1 MSAPLVT
8 ENLALYRQRQINAT
22 TILIHNSSQVFKEA
36 AKEFCEEFY
45 ETAPVSSDVSAKDA
59 LAQLKAFRDQLN
71 ALRAQ
76 EQLIRDGL
84 AVFNLT

>member
-1 MSAPLVT
+1 M
-8 ENLALYRQRQINAT
+8 
-22 TILIHNSSQVFKEA
+22 HNFNNTYFTQVFKEA

-45 ETAPVSSDVSAKDA
+45 KTAPISSEFTGKEA
-59 LAQLKAFRDQLN
+59 LAQLKAFREQLN

-76 EQLIRDGL
+76 EQAIRDGL